1 MTSLVQDQVGGLVAS
16 RGHGL
21 SSLKRERKKEQVKSY
36 SHTNEDST
44 SLTYVLVIFRSE
56 QDKFSWRGKYSFHL
70 SLVLKLKFRLQD
82 GKIFIRESVER
93 WAWTWFSSSTKDLFN
108 RVAVCERWCRVLPDC
123 KGMVLY
129 SFSTDVNNLAR
140 CKAVRS
146 GLKKKVIPLF
156 WTTEYVML
164 LVQGLLLIF

>member
-1 MTSLVQDQVGGLVAS
+1 MTSLVQDQIGGLDAS

-21 SSLKRERKKEQVKSY
+21 SSLKREGKKEQVKSY
-36 SHTNEDST
+36 SRTNEDST
-44 SLTYVLVIFRSE
+44 FLTYVLVIFRS
-56 QDKFSWRGKYSFHL
+56 DKFSWWGKYSFHL

-108 RVAVCERWCRVLPDC
+108 RVAVCERWCRVLPDS

-129 SFSTDVNNLAR
+129 SFSTDGNNLAR